1 MDLVLLALRLVVG
14 LVFVAHGAQKLF
26 GAFGGGGIE
35 GTGETFDQI
44 GLRPGR
50 LNALA
55 AGTAEFFGGAL
66 IALGLLTPF
75 AAAGLI
81 AVMTTAVLILHLR
94 NGFFN
99 TNGGFEYNLVLVAT
113 AFALAGIGPGN
124 WSLDNA
130 LNIELTG
137 TGWALG
143 ALGAGVLVGIGGVLI
158 GRASLRGQRPHGQP
172 GTA

>member
-1 MDLVLLALRLVVG
+1 MNLALLGLRVVVG
-14 LVFVAHGAQKLF
+14 LVFLAHGAQKLF

-35 GTGETFDQI
+35 GTGESFEQI

-50 LNALA
+50 LNAWA
-55 AGTAEFFGGAL
+55 AGTAEFFGGGL

-75 AAAGLI
+75 VAAGLI
-81 AVMTTAVLILHLR
+81 AVMTTAVLVLHLR

-113 AFALAGIGPGN
+113 AFALAGIGPGD

-130 LNIELTG
+130 FNIELTG

-143 ALGAGVLVGIGGVLI
+143 ALGVGVLVGIGGVLI
-158 GRASLRGQRPHGQP
+158 GRSSLRRQRPHGQP
-172 GTA
+172 GAA

>member
-1 MDLVLLALRLVVG
+1 MDLALLGLRIVIG
-14 LVFVAHGAQKLF
+14 LVFAAHGAQKLF

-35 GTGETFDQI
+35 GTGAHFEQI

-50 LNALA
+50 LNAWA
-55 AGTAEFFGGAL
+55 AGTAEFFGGSL

-81 AVMTTAVLILHLR
+81 GVMTTAVLTVHLR

-99 TNGGFEYNLVLVAT
+99 ANNGFEFNLVLVAA

-137 TGWALG
+137 AGWALG
-143 ALGAGVLVGIGGVLI
+143 ALGAGVLASIGIVLI
-158 GRASLRGQRPHGQP
+158 GRIAPLRRRPHGQP
-172 GTA
+172 GPA